1 MKNLFRKI
9 LVGCLVLVS
18 VFVFGGCGKKEKK
31 VISIIQYVSAT
42 ALDNAKDGIIEGLKA
57 QGFVDGENV
66 EITVYNPQ
74 AKADTLAQM
83 CETAVKKSDL
93 IFAIATP
100 VAQALVNELD
110 KQGSTVPVLFTAV
123 TDPVASNIIK
133 DAKTPG
139 GCISGTSDIN
149 PVADQ
154 VKLLKE
160 INPAATKLGFVYTAG
175 ENNSIIQ
182 LNMAK
187 EAARSIGVEIVDKA
201 CTNSTDLEQVVKSLI
216 SAGIDALYVPTDNDV
231 ASQMALLA
239 SLCNQAKVITICGEE
254 GQVSDGGTITVGSVN
269 YLELGKMTGKMGADV
284 LNGGDISKMSVQYF
298 TSTDYKVNFETV
310 EEFGLA
316 IPETVK
322 AKAKK

>member
-18 VFVFGGCGKKEKK
+18 LFVFGGCGTKEKK
-31 VISIIQYVSAT
+31 VVSIIEYVSAP

-57 QGFVDGENV
+57 NGFVDGKNI
-66 EITVYNPQ
+66 EIVIYNPQ

-110 KQGSTVPVLFTAV
+110 KQGASVPVLFTAV
-123 TDPVASNIIK
+123 TDPVASNIIP
-133 DAKTPG
+133 DATKPG
-139 GCISGTSDIN
+139 GLISGTSDIN
-149 PVADQ
+149 PVSDQ
-154 VKLLKE
+154 VNLLKE
-160 INPAATKLGFVYTAG
+160 INPSAKKLGFIYTAG
-175 ENNSIIQ
+175 ENNSVIQ

-187 EAARSIGVEIVDKA
+187 DAASKIGVEVVDMA
-201 CTNSTDLEQVVKSLI
+201 CTTSTDLEQVVRSLI

-239 SLCNQAKVITICGEE
+239 SICNEAKVITICGEE
-254 GQVSDGGTITVGSVN
+254 GLVGDGGTITIGSVN
-269 YLELGKMTGKMGADV
+269 YLELGKMTGVMGADV
-284 LNGGDISKMSVQYF
+284 LNGKDVGSMPVQYF
-298 TSTDYKVNFETV
+298 TSTDLKVNKSTV
-310 EEFGLA
+310 SEFGLA
-316 IPETVK
+316 IPEALINK
-322 AKAKK
+322 SK